1 MGRQRRHCRHHAHHH
16 MRTSII
22 FCTCLLL
29 SFFAC
34 KKAQTS
40 IQVRFLA
47 EMAPL
52 PEETWERC
60 DASQYKQAIHQ
71 VALTW
76 IDQRETILNQITPEK
91 IRTLSR
97 WAQKEMADYQMPA
110 IKNQSFL
117 ATHVHN
123 ENLLIESV
131 LDSLPSHHPLVTR
144 QLKLYLVYNRKH
156 NTFIDAIVTIRG
168 WAEE

>member
-1 MGRQRRHCRHHAHHH
+1 
-16 MRTSII
+16 MRTPII
-22 FCTCLLL
+22 LSLCLLF

-34 KKAQTS
+34 KKSQTPL
-40 IQVRFLA
+40 QVRFLA
-47 EMAPL
+47 EMTPI
-52 PEETWERC
+52 PQETWERC

-71 VALTW
+71 VALNW
-76 IDQRETILNQITPEK
+76 IDQREIILNQITNEK
-91 IRTLSR
+91 IRSLSR

-110 IKNQSFL
+110 IKNQSFS
-117 ATHVHN
+117 ATHIHN

-156 NTFIDAIVTIRG
+156 NTFTDAIVTIRG